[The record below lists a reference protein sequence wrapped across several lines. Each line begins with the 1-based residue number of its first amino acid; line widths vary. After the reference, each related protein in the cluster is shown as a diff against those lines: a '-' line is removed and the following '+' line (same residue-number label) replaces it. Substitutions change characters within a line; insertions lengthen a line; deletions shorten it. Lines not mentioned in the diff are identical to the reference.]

1 MGRYQAFRPV
11 KSAWSCC
18 STQQVDSSARQCCAL
33 ELASWALAMRRA
45 VRTSRKRQFVS
56 TNTCQTLRAHD
67 AGFKLTGGVHR
78 RDVLRRNIRQ
88 WSRFK
93 ACVAPTACALA
104 QHRHTALRQW
114 DSPRPAPPHLF
125 CRVPPRG
132 VPPVWG
138 WGSVRLNR
146 QQSRTGGL

>member
-1 MGRYQAFRPV
+1 MGRCQAFRPV

-45 VRTSRKRQFVS
+45 VRTSRKRRFVY

-104 QHRHTALRQW
+104 QHRHTNCGSGTHP
-114 DSPRPAPPHLF
+114 DPPRPIFSA
-125 CRVPPRG
+125 
-132 VPPVWG
+132 
-138 WGSVRLNR
+138 
-146 QQSRTGGL
+146 QSRPAESRTLRRRAAADRLG